1 MYQLHL
7 PGEDGLHLGMT
18 TLVLPRP
25 PLPARYWFARELARD
40 LTCTSSVP
48 QLSGPLLRMTR
59 QYGAEDVDGGD

>member
-25 PLPARYWFARELARD
+25 PLFARYWFARELVRD
-40 LTCTSSVP
+40 LTLHYQSRNCRDRSC
-48 QLSGPLLRMTR
+48 G
-59 QYGAEDVDGGD
+59 